1 MPRAL
6 LALLLALSCAASV
19 GAGGGWDERGYGPPD
34 DHPVLEF
41 GRSFLGRSESLR
53 ALRTVDAS
61 ATTSLAKGSMVTS
74 CDELG
79 GVGNLSSTES
89 PCVVPANASVS
100 LPPGTWILG
109 SGSLTLSPQSY
120 VGCDAPGCLITVL
133 LGGTLRVNHRARVH
147 GGYVN
152 VTAAAVE
159 IIGLGASVDADG
171 LADPDERRGWNTA
184 GGGWNRP
191 AKTTATAMPTRA
203 RGSGAKARRARRP
216 DARFPPAQAARAT
229 RTPNSSSTPSPR
241 GRRRPRRE
249 HPRGTQLAAA
259 AAEAARGAAGGFG
272 HAVASL
278 RRRRRRL
285 VARRVAAGCVVAKPA
300 SCVVAKPASCVVAKP
315 ASCVFAIVG
324 RTR

>member
-53 ALRTVDAS
+53 ALRTADAS

-159 IIGLGASVDADG
+159 IIGAGASVDADG
-171 LADPDERRGWNTA
+171 LADRNERRGWN
-184 GGGWNRP
+184 
-191 AKTTATAMPTRA
+191 
-203 RGSGAKARRARRP
+203 RP
-216 DARFPPAQAARAT
+216 DESDGDRD
-229 RTPNSSSTPSPR
+229 PN
-241 GRRRPRRE
+241 
-249 HPRGTQLAAA
+249 A
-259 AAEAARGAAGGFG
+259 GAGFG
-272 HAVASL
+272 LSL
-278 RRRRRRL
+278 
-285 VARRVAAGCVVAKPA
+285 
-300 SCVVAKPASCVVAKP
+300 
-315 ASCVFAIVG
+315 IHI
-324 RTR
+324 